1 MCVGGIPLTDRA
13 GEEAYFAAV
22 NSGAG
27 FVSLF
32 DEIFYAPNI
41 VRRYIIKG
49 GPGTGKSSFL
59 RRVAKNAEKSGRAV
73 KYYYCSSD
81 TESLDGV
88 IIDGR
93 IALLDGTAPHSCDTV
108 LAGACD
114 EIINLGEFWDSARLA
129 KSKDEIVEYSAN
141 KKREYACAYSYL
153 SAAGNLMKSCK
164 LLSSR
169 FVEREKLI
177 KVVGKL
183 CGGYAGGGGGV
194 TLAQVSAFGVHGRV
208 RLDTLKNAAKRLCA
222 VEDHYGAGEIFMAE
236 LLRAARRGGCEVA
249 VSYDT
254 LTQTFPEEILF
265 CDSGDLYYLCKS
277 LSGTDHAIKCRRF
290 VNKDAL
296 SELRG
301 AYRASVAACEAVLDI
316 AAERLAAAGKLHA
329 LVEQIYIPAMDFD
342 GVQKKCDEVIAL
354 AARYY

>member
-1 MCVGGIPLTDRA
+1 MTDRA
-13 GEEAYFAAV
+13 SEEAYFAAV

-27 FVSLF
+27 FISLF

-59 RRVAKNAEKSGRAV
+59 RRVAKDAESRGVGV

-81 TESLDGV
+81 TDSLDGV
-88 IIDGR
+88 IIGGR
-93 IALLDGTAPHSCDTV
+93 VALLDGTAPHSCDTV

-114 EIINLGEFWDSARLA
+114 EIINLGEYWDTALLVQR
-129 KSKDEIVEYSAN
+129 KDDIIKYSAD

-153 SAAGNLMKSCK
+153 GAAGNLMKSCR
-164 LLSSR
+164 LLTNR
-169 FVEREKLI
+169 FVEREKLTRAA
-177 KVVGKL
+177 GKL
-183 CGGYAGGGGGV
+183 CGAYAGRGGGV
-194 TLAQVSAFGVHGRV
+194 ALAQVSAFGVHGQV
-208 RLDTLKNAAKRLCA
+208 RLDTLKKAAGRLCA
-222 VEDHYGAGEIFMAE
+222 VEDHYGVGAIFMSE
-236 LLRAARRGGCEVA
+236 LLHIARRVGCEVA

-254 LTQTFPEEILF
+254 LTQTYPDQILF
-265 CDSGDLYYLCKS
+265 IDSGDLFYLCKNFS
-277 LSGTDHAIKCRRF
+277 DNDHAIKCTRF
-290 VNKDAL
+290 VNKSAL

-301 AYRASVAACEAVLDI
+301 TYRASLAACEAILDI
-316 AAERLAAAGKLHA
+316 AADRLAAAGKLHA
-329 LVEQIYIPAMDFD
+329 LIEQIYIPAMDFD